1 MKKISMIV
9 LLTLVTTPAIFA
21 QTTIDF
27 IPSGGYTFSNRTNF
41 GDSYSRINGAANYG
55 ASLMFNVNRR
65 FGVELQYDHMG
76 TTSGLYSYGEGITI
90 SRGNLSEDYI
100 LLGLVPYLGDP
111 NAPVR
116 PFIGGLIGAGVFTPG
131 VDGSPSD
138 TKFTLGAE
146 LGTDMYVTPRF
157 GFRIKAQ
164 LLSPIDNGEG
174 YYIGQ
179 NPSIGNS
186 APSNVYQFSLNAGV
200 IIGLGRILPNE
211 QRRVMYRRP
220 RPRYYRPAPYPYY

>member
-9 LLTLVTTPAIFA
+9 LLTLVTTSAIFA

-41 GDSYSRINGAANYG
+41 GDSYSRIDGAANYG

-65 FGVELQYDHMG
+65 FGVELMYDHIG
-76 TTSGLYSYGEGITI
+76 TTSGLYNYGDGSAL
-90 SRGNLSEDYI
+90 SRGNFSEDYI

-116 PFIGGLIGAGVFTPG
+116 PFIGGLIGAGIFSPG
-131 VDGSPSD
+131 VVGSPSD
-138 TKFTLGAE
+138 GKFTLGAE
-146 LGTDMYVTPRF
+146 LGADMYVTPRF